1 MFVLSDPGLWGNDQE
16 GIAFRG
22 RERFHDFPLMG
33 DGDSDQSTPT
43 AMIMRSPP
51 VIMDNVLT
59 LNMDAGFAQFQQRF
73 HYWSMLLRELRI
85 CEVGAHERI
94 SCQSKE
100 SRSVLGVNE
109 MNNLYNCTRHDVR
122 YETLISEGTIP

>member
-43 AMIMRSPP
+43 AMIMRGPP

-73 HYWSMLLRELRI
+73 RYWSMLLRELDLR
-85 CEVGAHERI
+85 GRGPRTHF
-94 SCQSKE
+94 SS
-100 SRSVLGVNE
+100 S
-109 MNNLYNCTRHDVR
+109 
-122 YETLISEGTIP
+122 